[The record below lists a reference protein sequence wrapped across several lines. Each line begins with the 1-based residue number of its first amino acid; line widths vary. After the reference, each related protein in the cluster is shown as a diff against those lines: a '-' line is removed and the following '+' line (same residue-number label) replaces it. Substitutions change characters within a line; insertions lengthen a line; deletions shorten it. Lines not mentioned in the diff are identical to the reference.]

1 LKNVLPV
8 AEKPASD
15 ATAAVTRLGMRTVQS
30 VREIGYLAVL
40 LVESFYWLLVGFRR
54 RQPVRMAAIFK
65 EAMGVGVAAI
75 PIVGLASF
83 ATGMML
89 AIQGIHTLRTFGAE
103 DQVVLGI
110 ALSVTREFAP
120 LITGIFV
127 AGRSGSAIAARI
139 GTMTISQEIDAL
151 RVIGINPVRYLVSPI
166 LAAMLLTLPALTI
179 MSDLLALFGG
189 ALYCAGELSLPL
201 PIFFARTFESLVAAD
216 VLQGVYKSLL
226 FAVVITLIGAG
237 NGFGVTAGAEGVGRA
252 TTRAVVL
259 GSIGIILADM
269 VFTFLTSR

>member
-1 LKNVLPV
+1 M
-8 AEKPASD
+8 AEKLSG
-15 ATAAVTRLGMRTVQS
+15 VTGFITGLGVRSVHA
-30 VREIGYLAVL
+30 VREVGYLAAL
-40 LVESFYWLLVGFRR
+40 LVESFYWLVVGFRR

-65 EAMGVGVAAI
+65 EAMGVGVNAI

-179 MSDLLALFGG
+179 MSDLLALLGG

-201 PIFFARTFESLVAAD
+201 PIFFARTFESLIAAD

-226 FAVVITLIGAG
+226 FAVVITMIGAG

-259 GSIGIILADM
+259 GSLGIMLADR

>member
-1 LKNVLPV
+1 MPIEPLLSFVEGV
-8 AEKPASD
+8 GRRS
-15 ATAAVTRLGMRTVQS
+15 VQA
-30 VREIGYLAVL
+30 VREVGYLSAL
-40 LVESFYWLLVGFRR
+40 LAEAFYWLLLGRWR
-54 RQPVRMAAIFK
+54 RQPVRFGAIFK
-65 EAMGVGVAAI
+65 EAVGVGVNAI

-103 DQVVLGI
+103 GQVVLGI

-139 GTMTISQEIDAL
+139 GTMQISQEIDAL
-151 RVIGINPVRYLVSPI
+151 RVIGINPVRYLVAPL

-179 MSDLLALFGG
+179 MSDLLALAGG
-189 ALYCAGELSLPL
+189 ALYCAGELSLPAD
-201 PIFFARTFESLVAAD
+201 IFFHRTFEALEAGD
-216 VLQGVYKSLL
+216 VLQGVAKSFV
-226 FAVVITLIGAG
+226 FAVVIILIGAS
-237 NGFGVTAGAEGVGRA
+237 NGFNVSAGAEGVGRA

-259 GSIGIILADM
+259 GCIGIILADM
-269 VFTFLTSR
+269 VFTFLASR

>member
-1 LKNVLPV
+1 MTESILGFV
-8 AEKPASD
+8 E
-15 ATAAVTRLGMRTVQS
+15 AVGRRTLIA
-30 VREIGYLAVL
+30 VRETGYLVAL
-40 LVESFYWLLVGFRR
+40 LIEAFYWLLVGRWR
-54 RQPVRMAAIFK
+54 RQPVRLAAIIK
-65 EAMGVGVAAI
+65 EAVGVGVDAI

-103 DQVVLGI
+103 GQVVLGI

-151 RVIGINPVRYLVSPI
+151 RVIGINPVRYLVAPL

-179 MSDLLALFGG
+179 MSDLLALTGG
-189 ALYCAGELSLPL
+189 ALYCAGELGLPMD
-201 PIFFARTFESLVAAD
+201 IFFNRTFEAVTSGDVIQGVLKSLV
-216 VLQGVYKSLL
+216 
-226 FAVVITLIGAG
+226 FAVVITLIGCG
-237 NGFGVTAGAEGVGRA
+237 NGFNVSAGAEGVGRA

-259 GSIGIILADM
+259 GCIGIILADM
-269 VFTFLTSR
+269 VFTFFASR

>member
-1 LKNVLPV
+1 MTPEAPNSLLAFV
-8 AEKPASD
+8 AGIGQR
-15 ATAAVTRLGMRTVQS
+15 AVGA
-30 VREIGYLAVL
+30 VREVGYLSAL
-40 LVESFYWLLVGFRR
+40 LFEAFYWLLMGHRR
-54 RQPVRMAAIFK
+54 RQPVRLRAIFK
-65 EAMGVGVAAI
+65 EAVGVGVNAI

-89 AIQGIHTLRTFGAE
+89 AIQGIYSLRTFGAE

-139 GTMTISQEIDAL
+139 GTMQISQEIDAL
-151 RVIGINPVRYLVSPI
+151 RVIGINPVRYLVAPL

-179 MSDLLALFGG
+179 MSDLLALLGG
-189 ALYCAGELSLPL
+189 ALYCAGELSLP
-201 PIFFARTFESLVAAD
+201 PAIFFSRVFEALVIDD
-216 VLQGVYKSLL
+216 VLQGVAKSLV
-226 FAVVITLIGAG
+226 FAVVITLIGCAT
-237 NGFGVTAGAEGVGRA
+237 VSASPLAPRA
-252 TTRAVVL
+252 SAAPRRLAVVL

>member
-1 LKNVLPV
+1 VSTKPPGAISAFVSGV
-8 AEKPASD
+8 AGI
-15 ATAAVTRLGMRTVQS
+15 GMRAVEA
-30 VREIGYLAVL
+30 VREVGYLAAL
-40 LVESFYWLLVGFRR
+40 LFEAFYWLFMGHSR
-54 RQPVRMAAIFK
+54 RQPVRLRAIFK
-65 EAMGVGVAAI
+65 EALGVGVAAI

-83 ATGMML
+83 AIGMML
-89 AIQGIHTLRTFGAE
+89 AIQGIYTLRTFGAE

-139 GTMTISQEIDAL
+139 GTMQLSQEIDAL
-151 RVIGINPVRYLVSPI
+151 RVIGINPVRYLVAPL

-179 MSDLLALFGG
+179 MSDLLALLGG
-189 ALYCAGELSLPL
+189 ALYCAGELSLP
-201 PIFFARTFESLVAAD
+201 PAIFFSRTFEVLLAGD
-216 VLQGVYKSLL
+216 VLQGVSKSLV
-226 FAVVITLIGAG
+226 FAVIITLIGAV
-237 NGFGVTAGAEGVGRA
+237 NGFSVTAGAEGVGRA

>member
-1 LKNVLPV
+1 MPGNPFFNFLENLGRR
-8 AEKPASD
+8 
-15 ATAAVTRLGMRTVQS
+15 AVQGVS
-30 VREIGYLAVL
+30 EVGYLAAL
-40 LVESFYWLLVGFRR
+40 LAESFCWLLLGRWR
-54 RQPVRMAAIFK
+54 RQPVRLKAVFK
-65 EAMGVGVAAI
+65 EAVGVGVDAI

-103 DQVVLGI
+103 GQVVMGI

-139 GTMTISQEIDAL
+139 GTMQISQEIDAL
-151 RVIGINPVRYLVSPI
+151 RVIGINPVRYLVAPL

-179 MSDLLALFGG
+179 MSDLLALVG
-189 ALYCAGELSLPL
+189 ASLYCAGELSLPID
-201 PIFFARTFESLVAAD
+201 IFFSRAFEALEAAD
-216 VLQGVYKSLL
+216 VLQGAAKSFV
-226 FAVVITLIGAG
+226 FAVVITLIGAS
-237 NGFGVTAGAEGVGRA
+237 NGFDVSAGAEGVGRA